1 MPDAK
6 SLLPGRAFRSEHA
19 QLRPEP
25 HSIASHG
32 PAPMDPLQTTRMRNG
47 VLYAAEWPCCHDPL
61 RLSLGSEDPFYI
73 HNPRVRRARLRT
85 PPPGCARPPRAPS
98 ACASPARGEA
108 CAQRT
113 SPSPATPPAARA
125 LRRARGGV
133 ASPPKRTSVSFPPR
147 RTPADPISSPNLL
160 DVSFAFAPVCLS
172 PLPNAG
178 KAFFTPA
185 STLPSLFPTYLS
197 TARAPRP
204 RNPPPTRMH
213 TAP

>member
-73 HNPRVRRARLRT
+73 FTTHAFGARGCAHPHPGGRARRARRVRA
-85 PPPGCARPPRAPS
+85 PPPRAGRRAPN
-98 ACASPARGEA
+98 AHPPPQQPLPPHAR
-108 CAQRT
+108 
-113 SPSPATPPAARA
+113 SAARA
-125 LRRARGGV
+125 AGL
-133 ASPPKRTSVSFPPR
+133 PR
-147 RTPADPISSPNLL
+147 RPSARVCPSLHAAPNLL
-160 DVSFAFAPVCLS
+160 DVSFAFAPA
-172 PLPNAG
+172 PLATPNAG

-185 STLPSLFPTYLS
+185 STLPSLFHTYLS